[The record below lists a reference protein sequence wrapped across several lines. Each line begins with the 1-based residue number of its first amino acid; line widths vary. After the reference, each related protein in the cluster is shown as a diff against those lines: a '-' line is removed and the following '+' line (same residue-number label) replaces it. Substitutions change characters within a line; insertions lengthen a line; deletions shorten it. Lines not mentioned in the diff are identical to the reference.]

1 MLNQPLGKFVLLSMM
16 IALVYVIV
24 VRLLDVFIDHEKM
37 FFIRKILKYVL
48 GVVFVV
54 AGFLIYRTHKKKK

>member
-1 MLNQPLGKFVLLSMM
+1 MLNQPLGKLVLFSMM
-16 IALVYVIV
+16 IALTYVIV
-24 VRLLDVFIDHEKM
+24 VRLLDVFTDQEKM
-37 FFIRKILKYVL
+37 FLIRKILKYVL

>member
-1 MLNQPLGKFVLLSMM
+1 MLNQPLGKLVLFSMM
-16 IALVYVIV
+16 IALAYVIL

-37 FFIRKILKYVL
+37 FLIRKILKYVF